1 MKYDVTKGGYILLGR
16 CGENLARTVEIDVSE
31 YLAEYPGAVVTLLHR
46 RHGES
51 GIYPVAAELRD
62 GCLVWHPTSADT
74 AIVGDGEAEVRVTV
88 NGVLAKSK
96 ILSTVVDKS
105 LTGQETDAPE
115 PGMDWVDKI
124 TTAIGNVQNM
134 KAEAESVA
142 YGEPATAEYDG
153 KTGTMKF
160 GIPEGRPGRDGTD
173 GKDGAAGAK
182 GDKGDPGEQGPK
194 GDPGE
199 KGDTGAQGPQGEQ
212 GPKGDPGER
221 GPQGEPGSDANVTA
235 ANIEAALGYVPVT
248 PSALDAKQEA
258 LTDADRQSITKTGMT
273 TGAVW
278 TSAEQKAARDRMG
291 VDKPYELIEEITIAE
306 DGVSVVERNVDLTR
320 MYLMIIGESGHTG
333 TCTMS
338 TAFNTG
344 HSFAAYWNLA
354 NIAAQYELIV
364 EHGIANGFYKFSSSS
379 ISSTPTVSG
388 INLNAMR
395 TIFSATTKPS
405 KISKLKISG
414 AIPNG
419 TKFIIY
425 GVRA

>member
-160 GIPEGRPGRDGTD
+160 GIPEGRPGRDATD

-199 KGDTGAQGPQGEQ
+199 KGETGAQGLKGDKGDTGPQGPQGEQ
-212 GPKGDPGER
+212 GPKGDPGEQ
-221 GPQGEPGSDANVTA
+221 GPKGEPGSDADVTA
-235 ANIEAALGYVPVT
+235 ANIEAALGYVPGKT
-248 PSALDAKQEA
+248 
-258 LTDADRQSITKTGMT
+258 LTSENYDGQI
-273 TGAVW
+273 
-278 TSAEQKAARDRMG
+278 ENLFP
-291 VDKPYELIEEITIAE
+291 DKITIIVNNFWRY
-306 DGVSVVERNVDLTR
+306 GNVCQFVLQFSVSETMTVD
-320 MYLMIIGESGHTG
+320 YG
-333 TCTMS
+333 
-338 TAFNTG
+338 
-344 HSFAAYWNLA
+344 A
-354 NIAAQYELIV
+354 NIAKLP
-364 EHGIANGFYKFSSSS
+364 FTS
-379 ISSTPTVSG
+379 
-388 INLNAMR
+388 AMR
-395 TIFSATTKPS
+395 CWLNNSTQFYIGGYGSYIKLNDEKIPSGGYITSGMYITNDAATAAAEATSLASTDASFPVESRVNNVQAKTDT
-405 KISKLKISG
+405 LE
-414 AIPNG
+414 N
-419 TKFIIY
+419 TTDDIILMMADLI
-425 GVRA
+425 GGGD

>member
-31 YLAEYPGAVVTLLHR
+31 YLVEYPGAVVTLLHR

-62 GCLVWHPTSADT
+62 GCLVWQPTSADT

-96 ILSTVVDKS
+96 ILSTMVDKS
-105 LTGQETDAPE
+105 LTGQETDVPE
-115 PGMDWVDKI
+115 PSKGWVDAVI
-124 TTAIGNVQNM
+124 SAVGNVQNM

-160 GIPEGRPGRDGTD
+160 GIPKGRPGRDGTD
-173 GKDGAAGAK
+173 GKDGASGAK
-182 GDKGDPGEQGPK
+182 GDK